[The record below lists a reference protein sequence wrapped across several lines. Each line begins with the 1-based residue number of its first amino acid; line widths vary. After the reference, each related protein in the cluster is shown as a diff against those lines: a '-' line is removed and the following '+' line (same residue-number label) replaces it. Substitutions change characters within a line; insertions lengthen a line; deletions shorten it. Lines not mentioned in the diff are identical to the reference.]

1 MVKLELIW
9 YDESV
14 KITDYRKK
22 NYEADLRFFWL
33 IKKIVPV
40 HIISLEWFIIWTS
53 YGQKIEGKYFLMTN
67 TLKAAI
73 QWYFMPN
80 EIFSSRI
87 SHRRIKTGS
96 KRGFRI
102 ATIRCLLKLN
112 RHVGKA
118 AKTRGPTKAH
128 SRKPNKFSP
137 LSKITCFIMAKEL
150 RRQNF
155 SNFEKLS
162 NFSFF

>member
-1 MVKLELIW
+1 MVKLVLIW
-9 YDESV
+9 CAESV

-22 NYEADLRFFWL
+22 NTKQILDFSDWL
-33 IKKIVPV
+33 KIIPV
-40 HIISLEWFIIWTS
+40 HIISSLNDS
-53 YGQKIEGKYFLMTN
+53 RGQEIEGKKNLMRN
-67 TLKAAI
+67 TLKSAI
-73 QWYFMPN
+73 QWYFMQN
-80 EIFSSRI
+80 KNFSSRL

-96 KRGFRI
+96 TRDFRI

-112 RHVGKA
+112 RHVGMA

-155 SNFEKLS
+155 SNSEKVS
-162 NFSFF
+162 NFSY